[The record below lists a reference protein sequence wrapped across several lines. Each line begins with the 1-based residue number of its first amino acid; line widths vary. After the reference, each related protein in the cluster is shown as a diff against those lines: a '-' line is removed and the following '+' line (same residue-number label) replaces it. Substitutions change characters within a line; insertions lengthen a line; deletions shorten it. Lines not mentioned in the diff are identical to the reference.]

1 MLCGGRNLAVRI
13 LFLLPFAAA
22 AATMAQPVLSPQV
35 HPDRKVTFRVRAP
48 NAQKVELAL
57 ETFPRREMQKGG
69 DGVWTAT
76 AGPLEPDI
84 YGYTFVI
91 DGTGF
96 VDPSNG
102 MTKPNALSV
111 SSAVLVPGD
120 PPQLWE
126 QTAVPHGAV
135 HQHFYESAIV
145 GGRRDYFV
153 YTPPN
158 YDPKKRYP
166 LLVLCHG
173 FSDYAD
179 GWIAVGR
186 AHFILDNLIARGEAK
201 PLIVVMP
208 VGYGVPLDRLRTGGQ
223 RTPEL
228 WRENARKFSETLLSE
243 VLPAVERGYRVE
255 QRPEKRAI
263 AGLSMGGGEALLVGL
278 NHLDRFGWIGAFS
291 AGGFPPSLDEVY
303 PNLGERDNA
312 RIRLLWI
319 ACGKEDRLVEPNRK
333 LTGWL
338 ASRGVRHT
346 WIETPGAHTWPVWRR
361 HLADFV
367 KLLEW

>member
-1 MLCGGRNLAVRI
+1 MRPV
-13 LFLLPFAAA
+13 LFLLAAVLVA
-22 AATMAQPVLSPQV
+22 EAQPVLSPEV
-35 HPDRKVTFRVRAP
+35 HADRRVTFRVRAP

-57 ETFPRREMQKGG
+57 ETFPRREMQRGEAG
-69 DGVWTAT
+69 LWTLT
-76 AGPLEPDI
+76 TEPLEPDL

-126 QTAVPHGAV
+126 QTAVPHGTV
-135 HQHFYESAIV
+135 HQHFYESGIA
-145 GGRRDYFV
+145 GDKRDFFV

-173 FSDYAD
+173 FSDYAN
-179 GWIAVGR
+179 GWTAVGR
-186 AHFILDNLIARGEAK
+186 AHFIFDNLIARGEVK
-201 PLIVVMP
+201 PLIVVMAL
-208 VGYGVPLDRLRTGGQ
+208 GYGVPIDTLRTGVQ
-223 RTPEL
+223 RPPEL
-228 WRENARKFSETLLSE
+228 WKQNAQKFSEALLTE
-243 VLPAVERGYRVE
+243 VLPAVERSYRLE
-255 QRPEKRAI
+255 QKPEKRAI
-263 AGLSMGGGEALLVGL
+263 AGLSMGGGEALLTGL

-291 AGGFPPSLDEVY
+291 AGGWPPSPDEVF
-303 PNLGERDNA
+303 PRLTEKDNA

-319 ACGKEDRLVEPNRK
+319 ACGRDDRLVEPNRK
-333 LTGWL
+333 FVEWL
-338 ASRGVRHT
+338 KSQGVRHT
-346 WIETPGAHTWPVWRR
+346 WLETPGAHTWPVWRR
-361 HLADFV
+361 YLADFAR
-367 KLLEW
+367 LLKW